1 MGTNGCHLRE
11 LEDGNR
17 RNDQDSGQNKENDRP
32 KNEVQVVQDS
42 DGEVLGIYFQT
53 ESQRKLYSKIGT
65 VLQMGGT
72 YDTKNPGY
80 LLYNLLGVDNNGES
94 QPLAQFFTKNE
105 TKEALAEFLQ
115 IFTEEG
121 ITTQASQKS
130 PFQIRTALRTQHW
143 KIIFRD
149 KEEESLSS
157 YCQLNWFNIAPKW
170 TNLGRRHLPTFGNNT
185 TNRLER

>member
-32 KNEVQVVQDS
+32 KNVVQVVQDS

-121 ITTQASQKS
+121 
-130 PFQIRTALRTQHW
+130 
-143 KIIFRD
+143 
-149 KEEESLSS
+149 
-157 YCQLNWFNIAPKW
+157 
-170 TNLGRRHLPTFGNNT
+170 
-185 TNRLER
+185 